1 MAYKRYIDA
10 CELAE
15 IIKNL
20 DIRVAG
26 KPARWNDAK
35 CSVLREISQAPTA
48 DVVEVKHGYNKTS
61 MHPVDE
67 FWCSECGFCC
77 ADYTETKYD
86 EDGDYTYSCECEFDY
101 CPRCGAKM
109 GRTTDK

>member
-10 CELAE
+10 VGLAE
-15 IIKNL
+15 VIENL

-35 CSVLREISQAPTA
+35 YSVLREISQAPDA
-48 DVVEVKHGYNKTS
+48 GVEEVKHGYWFIIEYDS
-61 MHPVDE
+61 FH
-67 FWCSECGFCC
+67 CSICGKDVPSG
-77 ADYTETKYD
+77 ADSTKQAKEYLQK
-86 EDGDYTYSCECEFDY
+86 GLVYPY

-109 GRTTDK
+109 DGRK